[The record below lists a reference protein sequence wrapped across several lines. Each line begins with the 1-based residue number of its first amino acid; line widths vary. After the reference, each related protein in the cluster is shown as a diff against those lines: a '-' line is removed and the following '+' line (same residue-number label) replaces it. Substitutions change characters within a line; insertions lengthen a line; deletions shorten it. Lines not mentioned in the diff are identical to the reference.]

1 MSRKLVRV
9 CAVLVA
15 LTSMQV
21 NAEDLATY
29 VNHCKTQ
36 LGFTTLPAMN
46 CLNGQRFAFPNQGDP
61 AIEDWVVY
69 ARVNESV
76 DMTGACRWLH
86 PEQPTPRAVSI
97 EVNVHNRDT
106 GKTCFFSAKSVILP
120 GAGIETSDPQMVSPT
135 ATGAANYWKRPDEIA
150 NTTIE
155 CVGCH
160 VNGPYIASPRIA
172 PYLERLGLLNNGH
185 DTYLDSTS
193 SRNYRAVSPPGGAF
207 SNWDNLVRQYAVGD
221 SCSQGC
227 HVIGFN
233 SPATEVT
240 IFRSQLLPSIG
251 NVIANIGSVMEPWDD
266 VSDYRWINR
275 DNPFRSGDAGDVERF
290 GYAKAEYGTLLSN
303 CNKPRELRAHAANDD
318 HYLNTKAVGP
328 DKLAYF
334 NARDGLKCVAADQS
348 DGQCN
353 NYSTSYRCNGVW
365 TTPQDHAPTV
375 SGDDESRSRQSG
387 ICANP
392 TAIQAST
399 PSGRGVMTLNG
410 PKDRLVQFDAEG
422 LECRNVDQGTG
433 QSCSNYVVKFA
444 DCDSVS
450 AAPRY
455 NLASSSSNR
464 DLTATSSTSGAE
476 TRAQPDNNGWTTQD
490 WVVES
495 ILYSRYVRLKNFG
508 TGKYLSVQNTSENAK
523 VVTVNFSETSTS
535 QQWISEPV
543 ALTNDVRFKN
553 VASGRYLTVADG
565 GDFSQVLSQTLNT
578 GWSSQRWKIN
588 KQVF

>member
-1 MSRKLVRV
+1 MFRKLVRV
-9 CAVLVA
+9 CAALVA
-15 LTSMQV
+15 LASMQV
-21 NAEDLATY
+21 DAEDLASY
-29 VNHCKTQ
+29 VNHCKAQ

-46 CLNGQRFAFPNQGDP
+46 CLNGQRFAFPNQGDT

-86 PEQPTPRAVSI
+86 PEAPTPRAVSI

-106 GKTCFFSAKSVILP
+106 GKTCFFSAKGQQHP
-120 GAGIETSDPQMVSPT
+120 DFGIETSSPQMVSPT
-135 ATGAANYWKRPDEIA
+135 AVGAADYWRRPDEIA

-172 PYLERLGLLNNGH
+172 PLLERLGLLNNGH
-185 DTYLDSTS
+185 DTYLDATS
-193 SRNYRAVSPPGGAF
+193 SRNYRAVAPAGGAF
-207 SNWDNLVRQYAVGD
+207 ANWDNLVRQYAVGNG
-221 SCSQGC
+221 CSEGC
-227 HVIGFN
+227 HVIGSN
-233 SPATEVT
+233 SPAREVT
-240 IFRSQLLPSIG
+240 AFRSQLLPSISD
-251 NVIANIGSVMEPWDD
+251 VISVIGTVMEPSED

-275 DNPFRSGDAGDVERF
+275 DNPFQSGDTGDVERF
-290 GYAKAEYGTLLSN
+290 GYAKAEYGMLLSN
-303 CNKPRELRAHAANDD
+303 CRKPRELRAHAVNDD
-318 HYLNTKAVGP
+318 NYLNTSSTPP

-334 NARDGLKCVAADQS
+334 NARDGLKCVAADQP

-353 NYSTSYRCNGVW
+353 NYTTSYRCNGVW
-365 TTPQDHAPTV
+365 TTQQDHATTAT
-375 SGDDESRSRQSG
+375 GDDESRSRQSG

-392 TAIQAST
+392 TAIQAFT
-399 PSGRGVMTLNG
+399 LAGRGVATYSG
-410 PKDRLVQFDAEG
+410 PKDRLAQFDAEG
-422 LECRNVDQGTG
+422 LECRNADQGAG

-455 NLASSSSNR
+455 NLASSMSNR
-464 DLTATSSTSGAE
+464 DLTATGSTSGAE

-490 WVVES
+490 WVIES
-495 ILYSRYVRLKNFG
+495 VSYTRYVRLKNNG
-508 TGKYLSVQNTSENAK
+508 TGKYLAVQNTGESAK
-523 VVTVNFSETSTS
+523 VVTATLSSTSTS

-553 VASGRYLTVADG
+553 VASGRYLTVVDG

-588 KQVF
+588 KQAF